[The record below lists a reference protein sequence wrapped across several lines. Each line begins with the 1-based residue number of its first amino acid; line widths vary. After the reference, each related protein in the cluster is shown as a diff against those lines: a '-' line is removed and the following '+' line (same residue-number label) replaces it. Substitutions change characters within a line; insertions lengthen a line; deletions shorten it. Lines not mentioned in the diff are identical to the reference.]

1 MTVINNNKV
10 IIICNNYYK
19 LKKINDKIIPT
30 KVLKYIA
37 WSRPWWLYFTA
48 FPQPFSSEHIL
59 HNSCARTCNPSNTFH
74 TRDLSGPQK
83 RAKHGRAWGHERDWM
98 NDPQSQGVW
107 DWVDRET
114 ANVPIKS
121 QAPAPLLSG
130 VVHTTPQYQPRSK
143 LCCGTCDPADSRVPH
158 HTAHWILMSIGQIIN
173 FMSLIFLLRLLLTSE

>member
-37 WSRPWWLYFTA
+37 WSSPWWLYFTA
-48 FPQPFSSEHIL
+48 FPQPFSSKHIL
-59 HNSCARTCNPSNTFH
+59 HNSCARKCNPSNTFH
-74 TRDLSGPQK
+74 TRDLSGPQE

-114 ANVPIKS
+114 ANIPIKS
-121 QAPAPLLSG
+121 QARLPSSLGWCTLLHNINRGASYAVEPVTQQTAG
-130 VVHTTPQYQPRSK
+130 CLTTQ
-143 LCCGTCDPADSRVPH
+143 
-158 HTAHWILMSIGQIIN
+158 
-173 FMSLIFLLRLLLTSE
+173 LTGS